1 MHLLRS
7 FSRISSSDIFFLR
20 FLSAARGVVEEAA
33 GVALPPSAGGGETG
47 DGGSS
52 LAGMG
57 GRGSITERV

>member
-1 MHLLRS
+1 M
-7 FSRISSSDIFFLR
+7 
-20 FLSAARGVVEEAA
+20 VEEAA